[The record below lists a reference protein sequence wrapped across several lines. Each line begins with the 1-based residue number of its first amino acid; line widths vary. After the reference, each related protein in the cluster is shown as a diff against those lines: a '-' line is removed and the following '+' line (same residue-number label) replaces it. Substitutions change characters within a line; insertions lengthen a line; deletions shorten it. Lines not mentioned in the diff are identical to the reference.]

1 MLAECG
7 GQPMK
12 DGRTGMEKRCVVLVG
27 AGDIAVAS
35 ALDLHRSGYDT
46 VYVLSRGL
54 SETSRTAVTR
64 LQAAGLDAVP
74 VTCDVT
80 DWSSIAG
87 AADQIGHPVGA
98 LVYSPAGE
106 RVFRE
111 LEDLTQ
117 DQWDQS
123 LDVFVGG
130 FVGTVKALLP
140 KIDRGTSIVALSGTS
155 ARMVASSRHLAMG
168 SSKAALE
175 HAVAYLAD
183 ALAGRGARVNGVSCG
198 PVETSSTRATMDAAA
213 YEQLRGWQSSLT
225 VPGRLGQPEDVGRVV
240 GALCS
245 PVFEWVSGQ
254 VVLADGGALN
264 RSGGGASN
272 PLDTLLDPNAPTT
285 A

>member
-1 MLAECG
+1 M
-7 GQPMK
+7 
-12 DGRTGMEKRCVVLVG
+12 VLVG

-35 ALDLHRSGYDT
+35 AIELHRSGYET
-46 VYVLSRGL
+46 VYVLTRGR
-54 SETSRTAVTR
+54 SETSRTALKR
-64 LQAAGLDAVP
+64 LQDVGLEAVP
-74 VTCDVT
+74 LTCDVS
-80 DWSSIAG
+80 DWTSIA
-87 AADQIGHPVGA
+87 AAASLIRHPIGA

-117 DQWDQS
+117 NEWDHS

-140 KIDRGTSIVALSGTS
+140 QIDRGTSIVALSGTS

-183 ALAGRGARVNGVSCG
+183 ALAGRGTRVNGVSCG
-198 PVETSSTRATMDAAA
+198 PVETSSTRATMDDAA

-272 PLDTLLDPNAPTT
+272 PLDALLDPNA
-285 A
+285 AARA